1 MGPAIR
7 WVFINV
13 MMATPPWPLQK
24 IENTIYSRK
33 KTNSLQVEGPD
44 PLAAPD
50 SIELIIR
57 SISFQG
63 SEGLASLTFN
73 DSPAGGLVE
82 LSLNYLR
89 GCRSPDRMG

>member
-1 MGPAIR
+1 MGRAIKG
-7 WVFINV
+7 VFINV

-33 KTNSLQVEGPD
+33 KTNTLQVGGPD
-44 PLAAPD
+44 PLAATD

-57 SISFQG
+57 SISLQG
-63 SEGLASLTFN
+63 SEGLPSLTFN
-73 DSPAGGLVE
+73 NSPAVGLME

-89 GCRSPDRMG
+89 GCRTRAKMG